1 MNERLTAGI
10 WRGACSIW
18 AALTITLVAACG
30 DSGAGAAGSEADV
43 GDEAPPRRVLPDG
56 VSSTE
61 PDTSPSTPD
70 VAAEVVEPDASIP
83 DVSEPDVSIPDASE
97 PDVSI
102 PDVSEPD
109 VSIPDVSEPDVSIP
123 DTSEPDVSVPDVSEP
138 DVSAPDTGT
147 SGGGTWC
154 DDPIVLS
161 LGMIGASAVVP
172 ENRIGAY
179 CAASSTG
186 GEAFYSFT
194 APSTGEYCFDTA
206 GSAASDTVLV
216 VGTGCTSA
224 DEQLNCVDDVGG
236 SLQAS
241 GSHYLREG
249 ETVFAVVSPYS
260 GNADVR
266 LTVNAGA
273 CPDTQGF
280 ETCAHPFVISTFE
293 EFAGPAFE
301 DNANGS
307 CSGPTSSYEAVIAF
321 EASASGPACVNLSGT
336 DDVVLYARSSCRSTD
351 ELACV
356 DARADGS
363 ESMQLDLVAGE
374 TTFLFL
380 EDYATGIFESPVFT
394 YSVQSGPCP

>member
-1 MNERLTAGI
+1 M
-10 WRGACSIW
+10 
-18 AALTITLVAACG
+18 
-30 DSGAGAAGSEADV
+30 
-43 GDEAPPRRVLPDG
+43 
-56 VSSTE
+56 
-61 PDTSPSTPD
+61 
-70 VAAEVVEPDASIP
+70 
-83 DVSEPDVSIPDASE
+83 SEPDVSIPDASE

-102 PDVSEPD
+102 PDASEPDAAIPDASEPD
-109 VSIPDVSEPDVSIP
+109 VSIPDVTEPDVSIP
-123 DTSEPDVSVPDVSEP
+123 DTSEP

-186 GEAFYSFT
+186 GGFYSFT

-216 VGTGCTSA
+216 VGTGCTGA

-241 GSHYLREG
+241 GSHYLPRG
-249 ETVFAVVSPYS
+249 RDRLRGRKSPSSS

-266 LTVNAGA
+266 LVVNAGA
-273 CPDTQGF
+273 CPGHAGF

-307 CSGPTSSYEAVIAF
+307 CSGATSSYEAVIAF
-321 EASASGPACVNLSGT
+321 EAPASGPACVNLSGT

-380 EDYATGIFESPVFT
+380 EDYATGIFESPVFP
-394 YSVQSGPCP
+394 GPCPASSPAPARRSGRTFCLTLPNPQHRFTHANVRPSLVCAPAARARRVCRQRGQRPLARRADARRRGRARHDRRRPGGRLR